1 MFEGNSKEQKLFF
14 IPCAADN
21 LTNSSQEISEL
32 DLFRYLLGED
42 SDSCIKE
49 MFREKLVPILTEIDH
64 KSKIVQVETH
74 RQNGTH
80 FNQIDST
87 KPCVDIFVVFKTV
100 SEKDGESWWTLE
112 KTATHA
118 VVLQRSR
125 HKDSVKNKLK
135 GETRKGTQLIAE
147 NFEGKGC
154 LRELLTLLW
163 IHMILDAKY
172 QRKLSRC
179 ESIIPLIMK
188 KITKIGYEYKEDF
201 TYPAQSTEEKNPDL
215 SDIIDFLSNV
225 SNWHPLVVATY
236 LGDTELLD
244 RVQQDGKYN
253 INDNYNNF
261 TLLNLAI
268 LFSKTKMV
276 QHLQERLKVDPTKC
290 DEKGRNAL
298 HTAAKFNSKTVV
310 VNSLLKDKKIKID
323 QCDATG
329 TTALH
334 HAIMASNTEIV
345 QFLLDNGAD
354 PKRLDQIG
362 RSALDLAAS
371 YASDKKTS
379 KIIDLL
385 LGKKETV
392 DVNDCDKSGE
402 TALHIAAKASNVT
415 TACHLLAEGAD
426 INRPDKRDVT
436 PLLGAGTWLQR
447 LSALFILLV
456 LLRILYQYGID
467 FHLTK
472 DFNLS

>member
-1 MFEGNSKEQKLFF
+1 MFESSSKEKKLFL
-14 IPCAADN
+14 ISCASEN
-21 LTNSSQEISEL
+21 PTNISQEISQL

-42 SDSCIKE
+42 SDSFIKE
-49 MFREKLVPILTEIDH
+49 MFREKLLPILTDIDH
-64 KSKIVQVETH
+64 KSKIVQVETY

-80 FNQIDST
+80 INQIDSST
-87 KPCVDIFVVFKTV
+87 TEPCVNIFVVFKTE

-112 KTATHA
+112 KTAKDA

-125 HKDSVKNKLK
+125 HKDEVKNKFQ
-135 GETRKGTQLIAE
+135 GETRQGTELIAE
-147 NFEGKGC
+147 KLEGNGC
-154 LRELLTLLW
+154 MRQLLTLLW
-163 IHMILDAKY
+163 IHMIVDVKY
-172 QRKLSRC
+172 QRDLSRC
-179 ESIIPLIMK
+179 ESIIPLIVK

-215 SDIIDFLSNV
+215 SDIIDFLLTV

-253 INDNYNNF
+253 INGVSNNF

-268 LFSKTKMV
+268 LFSKTEMV
-276 QHLQERLKVDPTKC
+276 KHLLEKWKADPTKC

-298 HTAAKFNSKTVV
+298 HMAAKFNSQTEI
-310 VNSLLKDKKIKID
+310 VNSLLKNEKMSIN
-323 QCDATG
+323 QCDRTG

-371 YASDKKTS
+371 YASDTKTS

-415 TACHLLAEGAD
+415 TARHLLAEGAD
-426 INRPDKRDVT
+426 INRPDKRDGT
-436 PLLGAGTWLQR
+436 AGTWLQR